1 MESFLDIL
9 RDWNK
14 SVSER
19 EKLQHLY
26 VCIIVIATVIAG
38 LTALINPELGHQLIM
53 ITLIAVTAFLANALV
68 WALARVYLF
77 DRLDRRRTT
86 KK

>member
-1 MESFLDIL
+1 MELFLDIL
-9 RDWNK
+9 RNWNK

-26 VCIIVIATVIAG
+26 ICIIVIVTVIAG
-38 LTALINPELGHQLIM
+38 LTALIDPLLGHQLI
-53 ITLIAVTAFLANALV
+53 IVALIAGVAFLANALV

-77 DRLDRRRTT
+77 DRLDRKRVV